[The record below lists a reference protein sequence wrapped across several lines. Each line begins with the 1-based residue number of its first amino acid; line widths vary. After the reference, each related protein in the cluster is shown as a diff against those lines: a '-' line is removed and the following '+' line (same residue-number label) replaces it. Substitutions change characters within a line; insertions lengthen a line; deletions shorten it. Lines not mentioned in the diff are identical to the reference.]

1 MPRKQR
7 LVRCPVCHK
16 EGRVKRNTIAIRFC
30 YPEKTVSVPNIS
42 KFDTTPDAWDYAAKV
57 CLRMS
62 QRVLKDP
69 PADAKTDSEMAAAF
83 YEHFRTLIL
92 HSDADIRNF
101 ESIHS
106 ERIIER
112 LRNMQD
118 KINYVEG
125 KVSKLALSL
134 LYGAIV
140 CTVMSDLLSEIPA
153 NSQDVKIRRK
163 SAYAIYTHYSQWL
176 IDERAK
182 TTWLGWFCIVTD
194 SIDELSPS
202 AAVKRYAKGIR
213 GGSLS
218 RKQVKGKELHVIKK
232 LLDAQTYDPIFL
244 ELFEDTGLLIRSNK
258 EAAADIL
265 SRFEKF
271 QFEVYHQKRE
281 YHYACIIHD
290 KSSLYNSKDNQY
302 FKEGK
307 KTSLYFKD
315 SKGEVHEI
323 FPSDPLS
330 EVNIEYNDNDGNTKD
345 NYDA

>member
-1 MPRKQR
+1 LPRKQR

-42 KFDTTPDAWDYAAKV
+42 KFDTTRDAWDYAAKV

-69 PADAKTDSEMAAAF
+69 HADAKTDSEMAAAF
-83 YEHFRTLIL
+83 YEHFRTLIP

-106 ERIIER
+106 QRIIER
-112 LRNMQD
+112 LRNMHN
-118 KINYVEG
+118 KIDYVEN
-125 KVSKLALSL
+125 KVSKMALSL

-163 SAYAIYTHYSQWL
+163 SAYAIYTHYSQL
-176 IDERAK
+176 LVDERAK

-194 SIDELSPS
+194 SITELSPK

-218 RKQVKGKELHVIKK
+218 RKQVKGKERHVIKK
-232 LLDAQTYDPIFL
+232 LLDSQKYDPIFL
-244 ELFEDTGLLIRSNK
+244 KLVEDTGLLIRRNK
-258 EAAADIL
+258 EALADIL

-281 YHYACIIHD
+281 YQYAYVIHN
-290 KSSLYNSKDNQY
+290 KSSSYSPKDNQY

-307 KTSLYFKD
+307 KRSLY
-315 SKGEVHEI
+315 SKKNKGIVHEI
-323 FPSDPLS
+323 FPSESLT
-330 EVNIEYNDNDGNTKD
+330 EVTAEYNNKDDNTKD
-345 NYDA
+345 SNIA

>member
-1 MPRKQR
+1 MVTIFLIISLPGNLR

-16 EGRVKRNTIAIRFC
+16 EGRVKRNTIAITFC
-30 YPEKTVSVPNIS
+30 YPETTVSVPNIS
-42 KFDTTPDAWDYAAKV
+42 KFDTTPDAWDYASKV

-69 PADAKTDSEMAAAF
+69 PPDAKTDCEIAEAF
-83 YEHFRTLIL
+83 YEHFRTLIP

-106 ERIIER
+106 QRIIER
-112 LRNMQD
+112 LRNMHD

-125 KVSKLALSL
+125 KVSKMALSL

-140 CTVMSDLLSEIPA
+140 CTMMSDLLSEIPA

-163 SAYAIYTHYSQWL
+163 SAYAIYTHYSQL
-176 IDERAK
+176 LVDERAK
-182 TTWLGWFCIVTD
+182 TPWIGWFCIVTD
-194 SIDELSPS
+194 SITELSPN

-218 RKQVKGKELHVIKK
+218 RKQVKWKERDVIKK
-232 LLDAQTYDPIFL
+232 LLNAQKYDPIFIKL
-244 ELFEDTGLLIRSNK
+244 IEDTGLLVRSNK
-258 EAAADIL
+258 EASADIL
-265 SRFEKF
+265 SRFGKF

-281 YHYACIIHD
+281 YHYAYIIHD
-290 KSSLYNSKDNQY
+290 KSSLYSSNDNQY

-307 KTSLYFKD
+307 KRSLYSKN
-315 SKGEVHEI
+315 SKGIVHEI
-323 FPSDPLS
+323 FPSEPLT
-330 EVNIEYNDNDGNTKD
+330 EV
-345 NYDA
+345 

>member
-1 MPRKQR
+1 MT
-7 LVRCPVCHK
+7 L
-16 EGRVKRNTIAIRFC
+16 C

-42 KFDTTPDAWDYAAKV
+42 KFDSTSDAWDYAAKV

-62 QRVLKDP
+62 QRVLRDP
-69 PADAKTDSEMAAAF
+69 IPAAKTDSEIAEII
-83 YEHFRTLIL
+83 YEHFRTLIP
-92 HSDADIRNF
+92 HGDEDIRNF

-106 ERIIER
+106 QCIIER
-112 LRNMQD
+112 VRNMQG

-125 KVSKLALSL
+125 KVSQMALSL

-182 TTWLGWFCIVTD
+182 TTWFGWFCIVTD
-194 SIDELSPS
+194 SIDELSPT
-202 AAVKRYAKGIR
+202 AAIKRYAKGIR

-218 RKQVKGKELHVIKK
+218 RKQVKGKELDVIKK
-232 LLDAQTYDPIFL
+232 LLDAQKYDPIFL
-244 ELFEDTGLLIRSNK
+244 ELFEETASLIRSNK
-258 EAAADIL
+258 DVAADIL
-265 SRFEKF
+265 SRFEEV

-281 YHYACIIHD
+281 YQYACVIHD
-290 KSSLYNSKDNQY
+290 KSSFYSSKDNQY

-307 KTSLYFKD
+307 KRSIYYKN
-315 SKGEVHEI
+315 SKGIVHEI
-323 FPSDPLS
+323 FPSQPLT
-330 EVNIEYNDNDGNTKD
+330 EVNAEYNDKDDNTRD
-345 NYDA
+345 NNNA

>member
-1 MPRKQR
+1 LPRKQR

-16 EGRVKRNTIAIRFC
+16 EGRVKRNMISITFC

-42 KFDTTPDAWDYAAKV
+42 KFDTTTDAWDYAAKV

-69 PADAKTDSEMAAAF
+69 PVDAKTDSEMAAAF
-83 YEHFRTLIL
+83 YEHFRTLIP
-92 HSDADIRNF
+92 HSDLDIRNF
-101 ESIHS
+101 ESVHS

-112 LRNMQD
+112 LHNMPD

-125 KVSKLALSL
+125 KISKMALSL

-140 CTVMSDLLSEIPA
+140 CTVMSDLLSEIPVS
-153 NSQDVKIRRK
+153 SQEVKIRRK
-163 SAYAIYTHYSQWL
+163 SAYAIYTHYSQLL

-182 TTWLGWFCIVTD
+182 TPWLGWFYIVTD
-194 SIDELSPS
+194 SITELSPN
-202 AAVKRYAKGIR
+202 AAVKKYAKGIR

-218 RKQVKGKELHVIKK
+218 RKQVKGKELDVMKK
-232 LLDAQTYDPIFL
+232 LQEVVTYDPIFL
-244 ELFEDTGLLIRSNK
+244 KMFEESGLLIRSNK
-258 EAAADIL
+258 EASAGIL

-281 YHYACIIHD
+281 YRYACVIHD
-290 KSSLYNSKDNQY
+290 KSSLYSSKDNQY

-307 KTSLYFKD
+307 KTSLYSKN
-315 SKGEVHEI
+315 SKGDVHEI
-323 FPSDPLS
+323 SPSELVTKVDT
-330 EVNIEYNDNDGNTKD
+330 EYKDKDKNINDN
-345 NYDA
+345 A